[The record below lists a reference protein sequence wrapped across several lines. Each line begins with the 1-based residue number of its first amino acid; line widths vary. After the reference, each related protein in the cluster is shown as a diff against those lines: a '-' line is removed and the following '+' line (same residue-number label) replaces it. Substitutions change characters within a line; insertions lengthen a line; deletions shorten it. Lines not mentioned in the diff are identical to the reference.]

1 MVKVQQLGLHRLGV
15 RWTSSLY
22 PQIRRGACG
31 VRRETDWI
39 FRELVQ
45 CTLNLW
51 SPKCRTL
58 IIGKALKETCSS
70 SQCLRL
76 NSVDIRI
83 YLGSWCHID

>member
-51 SPKCRTL
+51 SPKMPHL
-58 IIGKALKETCSS
+58 DHWQSS
-70 SQCLRL
+70 ER
-76 NSVDIRI
+76 NM
-83 YLGSWCHID
+83 